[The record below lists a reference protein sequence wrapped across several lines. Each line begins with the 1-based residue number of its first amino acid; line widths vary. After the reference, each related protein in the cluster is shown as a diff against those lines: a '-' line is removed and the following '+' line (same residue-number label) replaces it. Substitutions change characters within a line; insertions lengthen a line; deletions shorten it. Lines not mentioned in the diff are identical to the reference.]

1 MNRLLTILLLLGAT
15 AHGQIN
21 NPPTSVNIVDSTATG
36 RAVLT
41 ATNAAAAATAV
52 GLGTTNNVTFNRVQV
67 GGASFTADDFSGGD
81 FEITAGHALT
91 FASGGTPGATLTNL
105 GLGTTNNV
113 EFRRLKMIAAN
124 ATDNGDDATL
134 WLDTSGTNKYA
145 TMRIS
150 GTGGSAEKYN
160 AYLTAGPNG
169 LNITASP
176 GFRVLNGGTANAGSV
191 VFAVNSSGNATL
203 NGVNNTAPSQTA
215 DSASSLMTRDLTDQR
230 QIDRMIAG
238 PRMVWLTTFTGWSTA
253 VSGGSIGQ
261 NVFIR
266 ASSGTNQWNYAVAR
280 NFQSSELFTGSGD
293 VLNFS
298 KAGGYGTAYYSPGA
312 NYRDGTDVIYLGAAG
327 TYVPS
332 TGSAVSNPAT
342 KGFGWRIKD
351 ESIVATMYATNYV
364 EVATDSAVLP
374 SGATTRQNVWL
385 YIDWDGTGAASWYVD
400 GNEIASTTNGPTG
413 LTSVN
418 EAWLIFGSVADIPL
432 TQQNQNS
439 VSAFVLDREP

>member
-1 MNRLLTILLLLGAT
+1 MKLRLSILLL
-15 AHGQIN
+15 
-21 NPPTSVNIVDSTATG
+21 
-36 RAVLT
+36 
-41 ATNAAAAATAV
+41 AAALAASPAAGQTIKS
-52 GLGTTNNVTFNRVQV
+52 LGFNTTNGQV
-67 GGASFTADDFSGGD
+67 VYSG
-81 FEITAGHALT
+81 TNPLT
-91 FASGGTPGATLTNL
+91 FTNPLAFGDTTNTASIRTNL
-105 GLGTTNNV
+105 GLGATNYPVFRGLEITTDGDTLYINPWG
-113 EFRRLKMIAAN
+113 IN
-124 ATDNGDDATL
+124 A
-134 WLDTSGTNKYA
+134 DTF
-145 TMRIS
+145 
-150 GTGGSAEKYN
+150 
-160 AYLTAGPNG
+160 G
-169 LNITASP
+169 L
-176 GFRVLNGGTANAGSV
+176 VLNFEEQNFSQDGAT
-191 VFAVNSSGNATL
+191 VFQWATNSFTVTPNATL

-215 DSASSLMTRDLTDQR
+215 DSASSLMTRELTDQR

-238 PRMVWLTTFTGWSTA
+238 PRMVWLTTFTGWTTA

-280 NFQSSELFTGSGD
+280 NFQLGELFSGSSD
-293 VLNFS
+293 QLNFS
-298 KAGGYGTAYYSPGA
+298 KAGSFGTAYYSPGA

-418 EAWLIFGSVADIPL
+418 QAWLIFGSVADIPL
-432 TQQNQNS
+432 TQQNANS
-439 VSAFVLDREP
+439 ISAFVLDREP

>member
-1 MNRLLTILLLLGAT
+1 MKLRLSILLL
-15 AHGQIN
+15 
-21 NPPTSVNIVDSTATG
+21 
-36 RAVLT
+36 
-41 ATNAAAAATAV
+41 AAALAASPAAGQTIKS
-52 GLGTTNNVTFNRVQV
+52 LGFNTTNGQV
-67 GGASFTADDFSGGD
+67 VYSG
-81 FEITAGHALT
+81 TNPLT
-91 FASGGTPGATLTNL
+91 FTNPLAFGDTTNTASIRTNL
-105 GLGTTNNV
+105 GLGATNYPV
-113 EFRRLKMIAAN
+113 FRGLEITDGDTLYINPWGIN
-124 ATDNGDDATL
+124 A
-134 WLDTSGTNKYA
+134 DTF
-145 TMRIS
+145 
-150 GTGGSAEKYN
+150 
-160 AYLTAGPNG
+160 G
-169 LNITASP
+169 L
-176 GFRVLNGGTANAGSV
+176 VLNFEEQNFSQDGAT
-191 VFAVNSSGNATL
+191 VFQWSTNSFTVTPNATL

-280 NFQSSELFTGSGD
+280 NFQPGELFSGGGD
-293 VLNFS
+293 QLNFS
-298 KAGGYGTAYYSPGA
+298 KAGSFGTAYYSPGA
-312 NYRDGTDVIYLGAAG
+312 NFRDGTDVIYLGAAN

-351 ESIVATMYATNYV
+351 ESIVATMYATNYM
-364 EVATDSAVLP
+364 EVATNSAVLP

-418 EAWLIFGSVADIPL
+418 NGYLVFGSVADIPL

>member
-1 MNRLLTILLLLGAT
+1 
-15 AHGQIN
+15 
-21 NPPTSVNIVDSTATG
+21 
-36 RAVLT
+36 
-41 ATNAAAAATAV
+41 
-52 GLGTTNNVTFNRVQV
+52 
-67 GGASFTADDFSGGD
+67 
-81 FEITAGHALT
+81 
-91 FASGGTPGATLTNL
+91 
-105 GLGTTNNV
+105 
-113 EFRRLKMIAAN
+113 
-124 ATDNGDDATL
+124 
-134 WLDTSGTNKYA
+134 
-145 TMRIS
+145 
-150 GTGGSAEKYN
+150 
-160 AYLTAGPNG
+160 
-169 LNITASP
+169 
-176 GFRVLNGGTANAGSV
+176 
-191 VFAVNSSGNATL
+191 
-203 NGVNNTAPSQTA
+203 
-215 DSASSLMTRDLTDQR
+215 MTRDLTDQR

-238 PRMVWLTTFTGWSTA
+238 PRMVWLTTFTGWTTA

-280 NFQSSELFTGSGD
+280 NFQLGELFSGSSD
-293 VLNFS
+293 QLNFS
-298 KAGGYGTAYYSPGA
+298 KAGSFGTAYYSPGA

-418 EAWLIFGSVADIPL
+418 QAWLIFGSVADIPL
-432 TQQNQNS
+432 TQQNANS
-439 VSAFVLDREP
+439 ISAFVLDREP

>member
-1 MNRLLTILLLLGAT
+1 MKLRLSILLL
-15 AHGQIN
+15 
-21 NPPTSVNIVDSTATG
+21 
-36 RAVLT
+36 
-41 ATNAAAAATAV
+41 AAALAASPAAGQTIKS
-52 GLGTTNNVTFNRVQV
+52 LGYNTTNGQV
-67 GGASFTADDFSGGD
+67 VYSG
-81 FEITAGHALT
+81 TNPLT
-91 FASGGTPGATLTNL
+91 FTNPLAFGDTTNTASIRTNL
-105 GLGTTNNV
+105 GLGATNYPV
-113 EFRRLKMIAAN
+113 FRGLEITDGDTLYINPYNIN
-124 ATDNGDDATL
+124 A
-134 WLDTSGTNKYA
+134 DTF
-145 TMRIS
+145 
-150 GTGGSAEKYN
+150 
-160 AYLTAGPNG
+160 G
-169 LNITASP
+169 L
-176 GFRVLNGGTANAGSV
+176 VLNFEERNFAQDGAT
-191 VFAVNSSGNATL
+191 VFEWSTNSFTVTPNATL

-238 PRMVWLTTFTGWSTA
+238 PRMVWLTTFTGWTTA

-261 NVFIR
+261 SVFIR

-280 NFQSSELFTGSGD
+280 NFQTMELFSGGGD
-293 VLNFS
+293 QLNFS
-298 KAGGYGTAYYSPGA
+298 KAGSFGTAYYSPGA
-312 NYRDGTDVIYLGAAG
+312 NFRDGTDVIYLGAAN

-351 ESIVATMYATNYV
+351 ESIVATMYATNYM
-364 EVATDSAVLP
+364 EVATNSAVLP

-418 EAWLIFGSVADIPL
+418 NGYLVFGSVADIPL